1 MSKWTIAG
9 IVTASVAALTGS
21 FFVGRYTGRYT
32 GYNKAIA
39 ELGQAPAAPQKVAAN
54 A

>member
-21 FFVGRYTGRYT
+21 FFVGRYTG
-32 GYNKAIA
+32 YNKAVA

>member
-1 MSKWTIAG
+1 MSKLAIAG
-9 IVTASVAALTGS
+9 IVTASVAALAAS
-21 FFVGRYTGRYT
+21 FGIGRYT

-39 ELGQAPAAPQKVAAN
+39 ELDQAPAAPQKVAAN